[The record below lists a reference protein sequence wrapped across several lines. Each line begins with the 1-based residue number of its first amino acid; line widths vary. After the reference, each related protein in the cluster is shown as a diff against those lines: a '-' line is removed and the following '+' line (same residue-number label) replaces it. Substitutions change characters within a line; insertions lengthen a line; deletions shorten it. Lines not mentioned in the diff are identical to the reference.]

1 MSKCKECGGSGSHM
15 GLPCYNC
22 NGTGCE
28 PWDGTPSGRY
38 LLSEEEIDTMAD
50 AIRDGDV
57 FETMERIMTQRI
69 DLCLADQ
76 KDKTIKRIK
85 ELEPTNALEFLLR
98 NAVATRNSY
107 TDIKKDV
114 IQFVIQV
121 VEKDI

>member
-1 MSKCKECGGSGSHM
+1 MSE
-15 GLPCYNC
+15 
-22 NGTGCE
+22 
-28 PWDGTPSGRY
+28 RY
-38 LLSEEEIDTMAD
+38 LLTEEELDTMAD

-76 KDKTIKRIK
+76 KAKTIKRIK
-85 ELEPTNALEFLLR
+85 DLEPTNALEFLLR

-114 IQFVIQV
+114 IDFIVSA